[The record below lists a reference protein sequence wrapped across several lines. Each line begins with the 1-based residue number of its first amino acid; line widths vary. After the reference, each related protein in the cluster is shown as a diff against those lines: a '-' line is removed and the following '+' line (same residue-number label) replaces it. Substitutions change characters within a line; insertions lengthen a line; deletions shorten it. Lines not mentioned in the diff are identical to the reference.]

1 MLAII
6 GTVLLAVV
14 IILSVAIILGA
25 PLGEFT
31 LGGRYKVYPRKLKA
45 ILVTQLLLQLLFVI
59 ILLQLGGFIP
69 LLFSHKITKIIGIV
83 LAAYLSIN
91 CFANLFS
98 KSKKERYV
106 MTPLS
111 LVTAICFWMCA
122 LQF

>member
-45 ILVTQLLLQLLFVI
+45 ILATQLLLQLLFVI

-69 LLFSHKITKIIGIV
+69 LLFSHKITKIIGTM
-83 LAAYLSIN
+83 LAWKRIALI
-91 CFANLFS
+91 FLLILTIFS
-98 KSKKERYV
+98 VKNES
-106 MTPLS
+106 S
-111 LVTAICFWMCA
+111 VTDIKNS
-122 LQF
+122 